1 MLFVQSKN
9 MQSLCQKGGFG
20 YVSYDNTFNT
30 VRYGTKLGFFLSH
43 SPTGHYVILGWALMV

>member
-1 MLFVQSKN
+1 